1 MRRTALTLLIAA
13 ATLVGVAAAPAQAA
27 TGKVV
32 VFSNE
37 LTPLKVYDNPH
48 GCNQVPATAHTLSNE
63 TDGTIKVFADPFC
76 TLPASLPLT
85 GSIGELPANYGT
97 HVTGVGSFWAS

>member
-13 ATLVGVAAAPAQAA
+13 ATLLGVAAAPVQAA

-32 VFSNE
+32 VFSTE
-37 LTPLKVYDNPH
+37 LQPLKVYENPT

-63 TDGTIKVFADPFC
+63 TDGTIRVYADPFC

-85 GSIGELPANYGT
+85 GAIGELPAGYGT
-97 HVTGVGSFWAS
+97 HVTGVGSFRA